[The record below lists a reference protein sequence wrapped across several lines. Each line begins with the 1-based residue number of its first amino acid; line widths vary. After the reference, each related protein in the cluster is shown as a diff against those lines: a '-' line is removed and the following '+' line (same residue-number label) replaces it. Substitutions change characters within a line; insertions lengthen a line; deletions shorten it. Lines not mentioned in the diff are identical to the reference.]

1 LVKLRVR
8 PAINTVQL
16 LYRETLNFITP
27 ELWPQ
32 QPELKPTG
40 YKIHEVTQQRDY
52 GSRLNNFEEIKQHGA
67 RGWKLAKQ
75 QYSI

>member
-32 QPELKPTG
+32 QPELKRTG

-52 GSRLNNFEEIKQHGA
+52 GSRLNNIEEIKQHGA
-67 RGWKLAKQ
+67 RG
-75 QYSI
+75 